1 MCNILLPI
9 LKKLGAKNPKYL
21 QIVTITGI
29 RVHHDDSKVWSGFES
44 VVTMIGKKAGK
55 LFLMLRRK
63 PLLII
68 FSNFAK

>member
-1 MCNILLPI
+1 MHVQYFTI

-21 QIVTITGI
+21 QIVTITCI